1 MLKLKGKIISR
12 TEWVKQTEYDSYE
25 DIIHDLLEVDGNVIT
40 REEAQEVFFE
50 WLAVGCVRVMKIHG
64 KYIVSEKV
72 D

>member
-50 WLAVGCVRVMKIHG
+50 WLAVGYIRVMKIQG
-64 KYIVSEKV
+64 KYIVSEKI

>member
-1 MLKLKGKIISR
+1 MLKLKGKFVSR
-12 TEWVKQTEYDSYE
+12 TEWVKQTEYNSYN
-25 DIIHDLLEVDGNVIT
+25 DIIDDMLEVDGNVIS